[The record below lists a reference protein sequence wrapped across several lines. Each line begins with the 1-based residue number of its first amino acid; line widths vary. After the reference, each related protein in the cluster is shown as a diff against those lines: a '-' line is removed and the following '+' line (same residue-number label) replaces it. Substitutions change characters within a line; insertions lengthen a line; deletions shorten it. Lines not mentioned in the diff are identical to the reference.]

1 MSRQT
6 FRSLTGSHSLCLP
19 LVPAKIQKGP
29 DNTKARKG
37 ATVTLTAEILGEP
50 APDVGWTKDG
60 KDIEE
65 DDRRGRGPAA
75 ARAGPGAGE
84 NPRERDEGGAL
95 GSEEQSWPSGRA
107 RGARNLTCRPAPPL
121 VPLQGVL
128 RDRHHHHHAHHPPGH
143 TPGQWQVRGVRG
155 ELPGYGPELRSRGRG
170 LKGTLGTFAL
180 FPSPGV
186 GGTNNPL
193 PPCLIKLLPRTPFAS
208 VLFFVVAVSTP
219 RHPHTHLFQIH
230 TPKSQNAGSA
240 GSLESA

>member
-1 MSRQT
+1 MSRLT

-29 DNTKARKG
+29 GNTKVRKG

-50 APDVGWTKDG
+50 APEVGWTKDG

-75 ARAGPGAGE
+75 RAGPGAGAGCGPE
-84 NPRERDEGGAL
+84 NPRERDEGGEL
-95 GSEEQSWPSGRA
+95 GSAEQSWPSGPARRA
-107 RGARNLTCRPAPPL
+107 GNLTCRPAPPFL
-121 VPLQGVL
+121 ALQGVL
-128 RDRHHHHHAHHPPGH
+128 RDRHYHHHAHHPPGH

-186 GGTNNPL
+186 GGTNNPP
-193 PPCLIKLLPRTPFAS
+193 PPCLIKLLPRTLRVYSILWSRCSHSPAPAHT
-208 VLFFVVAVSTP
+208 LIP
-219 RHPHTHLFQIH
+219 DPHTKVTKCWGQR
-230 TPKSQNAGSA
+230 
-240 GSLESA
+240 